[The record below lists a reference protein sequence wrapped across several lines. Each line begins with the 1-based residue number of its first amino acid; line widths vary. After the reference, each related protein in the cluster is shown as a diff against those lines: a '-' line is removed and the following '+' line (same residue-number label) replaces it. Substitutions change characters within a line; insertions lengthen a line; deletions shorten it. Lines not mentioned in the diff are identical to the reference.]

1 MWAGR
6 GGAGAGAGRG
16 GVAAGARGGA
26 GGGPTLA
33 LAAAA
38 AVALGPA
45 PGAGAAAP
53 LQEMWVAA
61 GRSAFLEKEYE
72 DLKYAGV
79 ADVVPGRAGLSGD
92 PGDAVEAVRVTYDP
106 DRISFEE
113 LMRTYWKHCSPTDA
127 EGQFKER
134 GPEFRSAV
142 WVGGAAERATVED
155 AAASLEES
163 GVYGPGRVVTPVL
176 DAPPAS
182 FQPLPEGER
191 HALRTN
197 PKAFGR
203 DAKARKADFSGRWGF
218 VQFCLDRV
226 CGYVRFAP
234 GCTGKCL
241 DVFPEFSARNSGVP
255 ELTSAVKVTGRG

>member
-1 MWAGR
+1 
-6 GGAGAGAGRG
+6 
-16 GVAAGARGGA
+16 VCDFFK
-26 GGGPTLA
+26 L
-33 LAAAA
+33 
-38 AVALGPA
+38 
-45 PGAGAAAP
+45 GAGAAAP
-53 LQEMWVAA
+53 LRTMWVAA

-79 ADVVPGRAGLSGD
+79 TDVVPGRAGLRED
-92 PGDAVEAVRVTYDP
+92 PGEVVEAVQVTYDP

-113 LMRTYWKHCSPTDA
+113 LMRTYWKHTQPTDA
-127 EGQFKER
+127 GGQFMER
-134 GPEFRSAV
+134 GPEFRSAI
-142 WVGGAAERATVED
+142 WAGDADERATVED
-155 AAASLEES
+155 AAESLEES

-182 FQPLPEGER
+182 FQPLPEGEW
-191 HALRTN
+191 HVLRTN

-203 DAKARKADFSGRWGF
+203 DAKARKADFSSRWGF

-241 DVFPEFSARNSGVP
+241 NVFPEFSSRNSGVP